1 MDKKSDANVWIYAR
15 VSTDKQDTANQ
26 LQGCR
31 EKAATCGCGKPREVL
46 EEAST
51 KKQWRER
58 AIAGVLAE
66 MPAGSTLIV
75 SEISRLAR
83 STLECLEIFREA
95 AQNGITIISV
105 KNGITLDGSI
115 QGRIVSTVLAMAA
128 EIERDMIRARTREAL
143 ERRKAQGLPL
153 GRPVGAKSESKI
165 AKRKNE
171 IDALTRAKV
180 SDSAIAR
187 LLGVSRGTL
196 ARFRASQEEV
206 EA

>member
-1 MDKKSDANVWIYAR
+1 MDKKDDAKVWIYAR

-26 LQGCR
+26 LKGCR
-31 EKAATCGCGKPREVL
+31 ERATACCWGKPKEVL

-58 AIAGVLAE
+58 AIAKVLAE

-83 STLECLEIFREA
+83 TTIECLEIFREA
-95 AQNGITIISV
+95 AQNGITIVSV

-115 QGRIVSTVLAMAA
+115 QGRIVSTVIAMAA

-180 SDSAIAR
+180 SESAIAR
-187 LLGVSRGTL
+187 ILGVSRGTL
-196 ARFRASQEEV
+196 ARFRASQEEHQ
-206 EA
+206 A